1 MMCENVR
8 WLIKQR
14 RSFDKQSNLYWKS
27 IQNARYLVLKDNGEI
42 CAIYAALPLEN
53 RDTVWV
59 VKHFFKLKDLE

>member
-1 MMCENVR
+1 MMCEHVR

-27 IQNARYLVLKDNGEI
+27 LQNARDLVLKDNGEI

-53 RDTVWV
+53 RDTAVRA
-59 VKHFFKLKDLE
+59 VKTLFLNLKI